1 MCLICHVLSA
11 FLISVT
17 NHEHHRRDSSAW
29 HSNQSNEEGKYED
42 DDNDDDKEEEVETDE
57 ETKEDSN
64 KYCVILMSL
73 LQGLEVNQTKLAHHK
88 HHKLWMNEWP
98 SPFSLIECDHG
109 WSKTQEK
116 RRRRSKKKVCSLQ
129 EKPEL
134 LLSLSSANYRHMTLK
149 AWEVTLNTLRTS
161 LSAES
166 LIVLASDTRA
176 KLRTRTLF
184 LRPWD
189 HNDPT
194 VHGAGT
200 GEQ

>member
-1 MCLICHVLSA
+1 M
-11 FLISVT
+11 T
-17 NHEHHRRDSSAW
+17 NHEHHRRDNSAR

-42 DDNDDDKEEEVETDE
+42 DDNDNDKEEEVETDE
-57 ETKEDSN
+57 ETEGDSK

-73 LQGLEVNQTKLAHHK
+73 LQGLTVNQTKLAYHK
-88 HHKLWMNEWP
+88 HHKLLMIGLLP
-98 SPFSLIECDHG
+98 SLLSSATMGGPKH
-109 WSKTQEK
+109 KKK
-116 RRRRSKKKVCSLQ
+116 RRRKKSKKKVCFLQ

-166 LIVLASDTRA
+166 LIVLATDTRA
-176 KLRTRTLF
+176 KLRRRTLF